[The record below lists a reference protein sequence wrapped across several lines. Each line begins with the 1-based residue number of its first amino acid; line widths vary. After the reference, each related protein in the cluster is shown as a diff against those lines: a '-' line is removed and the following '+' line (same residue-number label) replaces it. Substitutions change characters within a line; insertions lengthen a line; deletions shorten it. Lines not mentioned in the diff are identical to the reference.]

1 MLKAEMD
8 RLTSEMNDAETA
20 MQAAARSVTDLEGM
34 LDVALLIAGECER
47 HYAKAEPRVRRMLNQ
62 GLFAALYVNPDG
74 CVERFELTEPFA
86 TLLDGN
92 LLADLAEERPAGRA
106 LAATQRIEVRE
117 GRVRQDR
124 LRPSNVLTA
133 SSGCPEVQ
141 TQSGARDRRYLEP
154 YL

>member
-62 GLFAALYVNPDG
+62 GLFGGPGSSRSSEA
-74 CVERFELTEPFA
+74 VERPDCQLRLPRSTNPVWCA
-86 TLLDGN
+86 RSTLPGTLFM
-92 LLADLAEERPAGRA
+92 
-106 LAATQRIEVRE
+106 
-117 GRVRQDR
+117 
-124 LRPSNVLTA
+124 TA
-133 SSGCPEVQ
+133 FW
-141 TQSGARDRRYLEP
+141 
-154 YL
+154 